1 MILVTRGSLHQM
13 HKNVSHLSIYN
24 KKLWKKYNESFSFK
38 LIWNA
43 NNTKNMLFLGWF
55 LHQEITFSM
64 QAQHNLKKDMCQ
76 AKWWCSVKGYT
87 DPDEPV
93 TGNKK

>member
-1 MILVTRGSLHQM
+1 
-13 HKNVSHLSIYN
+13 
-24 KKLWKKYNESFSFK
+24 
-38 LIWNA
+38 
-43 NNTKNMLFLGWF
+43 MLFLGWF